1 MGQPVKRTPLH
12 AWHVS
17 QGASMADFGGYEMP
31 LWYSSV
37 KNEHLAVLTHAGLF
51 DTSHMALVDVRGPG
65 AQPLLQHCFTNDLD
79 ACIGKSRKA
88 IFNGR
93 CVYGA
98 FLDETGGVID
108 DGIVYKLSDNHYLVV
123 VNAGMGAKIAA
134 HLMANKPALE
144 TTVTDMTDR
153 VGKIDIQGPMAARI
167 LSDVLVDAE
176 TVFDAMPYFSFK
188 GRLDVDCSDE
198 HAVCFKDGTSI
209 LLSRT
214 GYTGEFGFELFMAA
228 DKAAD
233 AWEAIVEAGRPN
245 GLVTCGL
252 AARDSLR
259 GGAVLP
265 LSHQD
270 IGPWP
275 FVHHPWRFALPWT
288 ADGRG
293 FSKPFIGDRALLD
306 VQDPAYTY
314 AFVGSDLRKVST
326 QDPAVVINTMGED
339 IGHVLTC
346 VSDMGIGY
354 VDKQIFSIASPGR
367 PKGFKPRGLCCG
379 FIKVN
384 EQLETGVQVQLKD
397 KRRTITVT
405 IVDDIRP
412 DRTARRL
419 MSEMVQP

>member
-1 MGQPVKRTPLH
+1 MEQPVKRTPLH
-12 AWHVS
+12 AWHLS

-37 KNEHLAVLTHAGLF
+37 KNEHLTVLTHAGLF

-65 AQPLLQHCFTNDLD
+65 AHALLQRCFTNNLD
-79 ACIGKSRKA
+79 ACIGKRRKA
-88 IFNGR
+88 LSSGR

-108 DGIVYKLSDNHYLVV
+108 DGIVYKLADDHYLVV
-123 VNAGMGAKIAA
+123 VNAGMGAEIASHLTA
-134 HLMANKPALE
+134 HQPALE

-153 VGKIDIQGPMAARI
+153 FGKIDIQGPMAAKI
-167 LSDVLVDAE
+167 LSEVLVDAE
-176 TVFDAMPYFSFK
+176 KVFDAMPYFSFK
-188 GRLDVDCSDE
+188 GRLDTDCPDE
-198 HAVCFKDGTSI
+198 RAVCLKNGTSI
-209 LLSRT
+209 VLSRT
-214 GYTGEFGFELFMAA
+214 GYTGEFGFEMFMAA
-228 DKAAD
+228 DKAVA
-233 AWEAIVEAGRPN
+233 AWEAIVDAGRPH
-245 GLVTCGL
+245 GLVACGL

-275 FVHHPWRFALPWT
+275 FVHHPWPFALPWT
-288 ADGRG
+288 ADGTG
-293 FSKPFIGDRALLD
+293 FSKPFIGDQALLD
-306 VQDPAYTY
+306 VQDPRYTY

-326 QDPAVVINTMGED
+326 QDPAIVLNALGED
-339 IGHVLTC
+339 IGRVLTC

-367 PKGFKPRGLCCG
+367 PEGFKPRGLCCG

-384 EQLETGVQVQLKD
+384 EKLETGVQVQLID

-405 IVDDIRP
+405 VVDDIRP

-419 MSEMVQP
+419 ISEMV

>member
-1 MGQPVKRTPLH
+1 MGQAVKRTPLH

-31 LWYSSV
+31 LWYSSA

-51 DTSHMALVDVRGPG
+51 DTSHMAVVDVRGPG
-65 AQPLLQHCFTNDLD
+65 AHALLQNCFTNNLD
-79 ACIGKSRKA
+79 ACIGKNRKA
-88 IFNGR
+88 ISNGR

-108 DGIVYKLSDNHYLVV
+108 DGIVYKLADGRYMVV

-134 HLMANKPALE
+134 HLTANNPSVAA
-144 TTVTDMTDR
+144 TVADMTDR
-153 VGKIDIQGPMAARI
+153 FGKIDIQGPMAARI

-176 TVFDAMPYFSFK
+176 KVFDAMPYFSFK
-188 GRLDVDCSDE
+188 GDLQADCTEE
-198 HAVCFKDGTSI
+198 HAVCLKDGTAI

-214 GYTGEFGFELFMAA
+214 GYTGEFGFELFIAA
-228 DKAAD
+228 DKTVAAWKVIVD
-233 AWEAIVEAGRPN
+233 AGQPHGMVA
-245 GLVTCGL
+245 CGL

-275 FVHHPWRFALPWT
+275 FVHHPWPFALPWT
-288 ADGRG
+288 ADGTG
-293 FSKPFIGDRALLD
+293 FNKPFIGDRALLNG
-306 VQDPAYTY
+306 QTLRYTY

-326 QDPAVVINTMGED
+326 QDPAVVINSTGND
-339 IGHVLTC
+339 IGRVLTC

-354 VDKQIFSIASPGR
+354 VDQQIFSIASPDR
-367 PKGFKPRGLCCG
+367 PEGFKPRGLCCG
-379 FIKVN
+379 FIKIN
-384 EQLETGVQVQLKD
+384 EQLDTGSQVQLKD

-419 MSEMVQP
+419 MSEMV

>member
-1 MGQPVKRTPLH
+1 MGQPVKRTPMH

-31 LWYSSV
+31 LWYSSA
-37 KNEHLAVLTHAGLF
+37 KNEHLAVLTRAGLF
-51 DTSHMALVDVRGPG
+51 DTSHMAVVDVRGPG
-65 AQPLLQHCFTNDLD
+65 AHALLQNCFTNDLD
-79 ACIGKSRKA
+79 ACIGKSRRA
-88 IFNGR
+88 ISNGR

-98 FLDETGGVID
+98 FLNETGGVID
-108 DGIVYKLSDNHYLVV
+108 DGIVYKLSDGRYLVV
-123 VNAGMGAKIAA
+123 VNAGMGAKIAT
-134 HLMANKPALE
+134 HLMANNPSVAA
-144 TTVTDMTDR
+144 TVTDMTDR
-153 VGKIDIQGPMAARI
+153 FGKIDIQGPMAAKI

-176 TVFDAMPYFSFK
+176 KVFDAMPYFSFK
-188 GRLDVDCSDE
+188 GDPQSDCTEE
-198 HAVCFKDGTSI
+198 HAVCLKDGTVI

-228 DKAAD
+228 DKTVA
-233 AWEAIVEAGRPN
+233 AWEAIVDAGKPF
-245 GLVTCGL
+245 GMVACGL

-275 FVHHPWRFALPWT
+275 FVHHPWPFALPWT
-288 ADGRG
+288 ADGTG
-293 FSKPFIGDRALLD
+293 FSKPFIGDRALLNG
-306 VQDPAYTY
+306 QTPCYTY
-314 AFVGSDLRKVST
+314 AFVGPDLRKVST
-326 QDPAVVINTMGED
+326 QDPAVVINSTGND
-339 IGHVLTC
+339 IGRVLTC

-354 VDKQIFSIASPGR
+354 VDQQIFSIASPDR
-367 PKGFKPRGLCCG
+367 PEGFNPRGLCCG

-384 EQLETGVQVQLKD
+384 EPLETGVQVQLKD
-397 KRRTITVT
+397 NRRTIKVT

-419 MSEMVQP
+419 MSEMV

>member
-1 MGQPVKRTPLH
+1 
-12 AWHVS
+12 
-17 QGASMADFGGYEMP
+17 MADFGGYEMP
-31 LWYSSV
+31 LWYSSA

-65 AQPLLQHCFTNDLD
+65 AHPLLQRCFTNNLD
-79 ACIGKSRKA
+79 ACIGKGRKA
-88 IFNGR
+88 ISNGR

-108 DGIVYKLSDNHYLVV
+108 DGIVYKLSDGHYLVV
-123 VNAGMGAKIAA
+123 VNAGMGAEIAA
-134 HLMANKPALE
+134 HLTAHQPALE

-153 VGKIDIQGPMAARI
+153 FGKIDIQGPMAARI

-176 TVFDAMPYFSFK
+176 TVFDAMPYFAFK
-188 GRLDVDCSDE
+188 GRLDTDCPDE
-198 HAVCFKDGTSI
+198 RAVCLRNGTSV

-228 DKAAD
+228 DATLA
-233 AWEAIVEAGRPN
+233 AWEAIVEVGRPY
-245 GLVTCGL
+245 GLVACGL

-275 FVHHPWRFALPWT
+275 FVHHPWPFALPWT
-288 ADGRG
+288 ADGTS
-293 FSKPFIGDRALLD
+293 FSKPFIGDQALLD
-306 VQDPAYTY
+306 VQGPRHTY

-326 QDPAVVINTMGED
+326 QDPAVVVNTLGEE
-339 IGHVLTC
+339 IGRVLTC

-354 VDKQIFSIASPGR
+354 ADKQIFSIASPGR
-367 PKGFKPRGLCCG
+367 PEGFKPRGLCCG
-379 FIKVN
+379 FIRVK
-384 EQLETGVQVQLKD
+384 EQFEAGSQVQLRD

-412 DRTARRL
+412 DRTARRM
-419 MSEMVQP
+419 MSEMVQD